1 MRWAIEVQ
9 KTSLEQRNLADL
21 LKGLG
26 FDLIQGNE
34 CPALSS
40 PTIDACA
47 SAADAFEIAKDV
59 RAAFKG
65 PAKID
70 PEFAL
75 GSVIDY
81 ATTPPRRHAF
91 LEVAPCVMKITCGTA
106 TITISPPKG
115 LSSDEL
121 AKWHEEHNER
131 QYQAALERQR
141 ALLEP
146 AFLDPK
152 AAKAIELLSIENPS
166 GETLYKIYELA
177 EGHPSN
183 RSAFHDEFEIDKE
196 QFNRFQDAVHNPAA
210 TGDWARHAY
219 HKKLNTTDPMT
230 RAEAAQ
236 FVRRVADRWL
246 QSIRRS
252 K

>member
-1 MRWAIEVQ
+1 MKWAIEVQ

-26 FDLIQGNE
+26 FDLIQEND

-47 SAADAFEIAKDV
+47 TAADAFEIAKDV

-65 PAKID
+65 PANID

-75 GSVIDY
+75 GSVIDS
-81 ATTPPRRHAF
+81 ATSPSRRHAF
-91 LEVAPCVMKITCGTA
+91 LEVDSCVMKITCGTP
-106 TITISPPKG
+106 TITLSPPTG

-131 QYQAALERQR
+131 QYQSALERQR

-152 AAKAIELLSIENPS
+152 AAKAIELLCIENPS

-183 RSAFHDEFEIDKE
+183 RSAFHAEIEIDKE
-196 QFNRFQDAVHNPAA
+196 QFNRFKDAVHNPAV

-219 HKKLNTTDPMT
+219 HQKLNTNDPMS
-230 RAEAAQ
+230 RAEAEQ
-236 FVRRVADRWL
+236 FVRWVADRWL
-246 QSIRRS
+246 QAIRRR

>member
-26 FDLIQGNE
+26 FDLIQENE
-34 CPALSS
+34 CQALSS
-40 PTIDACA
+40 TTIDACA
-47 SAADAFEIAKDV
+47 SAADVFEIAKNV

-70 PEFAL
+70 PEFEL

-81 ATTPPRRHAF
+81 DTTPPRRHAF
-91 LEVAPCVMKITCGTA
+91 LEGAPCVMKITCGTG

-121 AKWHEEHNER
+121 ARWHEEHNER

-141 ALLEP
+141 VLLEP
-146 AFLDPK
+146 AFIDPK

-183 RSAFHDEFEIDKE
+183 RSAFHADFDIDKE

-236 FVRRVADRWL
+236 FVRQVANRWL